1 MAGGRKDRHCRSV
14 GKADNSLFV
23 AFGPNPNPEYVVAA
37 IMEESGFG
45 ASVAAPA
52 VRRVLE
58 PIATNS
64 VPAVRTIDDLAEL
77 GGTIGEDVTEEA
89 GDAESGSGA

>member
-1 MAGGRKDRHCRSV
+1 MAGKTGTAEVV
-14 GKADNSLFV
+14 GQADNSLFV
-23 AFGPNPNPEYVVAA
+23 AFGPNPNPEYVVVA

-77 GGTIGEDVTEEA
+77 GGTIGEDEA
-89 GDAESGSGA
+89 EDEVDPAESGGAA

>member
-1 MAGGRKDRHCRSV
+1 
-14 GKADNSLFV
+14 
-23 AFGPNPNPEYVVAA
+23 
-37 IMEESGFG
+37 MEESGFG

-77 GGTIGEDVTEEA
+77 GGAIEDDEA
-89 GDAESGSGA
+89 AADAETGGAA

>member
-1 MAGGRKDRHCRSV
+1 MAGKTGTAEVV
-14 GKADNSLFV
+14 GKADNSLFA
-23 AFGPNPNPEYVVAA
+23 AFGPNPNPEYVVVA

-58 PIATNS
+58 PLATDS
-64 VPAVRTIDDLAEL
+64 VPAVRTIDDLADLSGPVE
-77 GGTIGEDVTEEA
+77 GAETEENGA
-89 GDAESGSGA
+89 GALSGGPA